1 MFPALSA
8 VLCMK
13 FLGSTYSTILR
24 VSDIMIESVKK
35 MVSVVWI
42 SLHSVLMLSIR
53 IVSFLMTI
61 RTFSLT
67 LETSCLSEDCWLW

>member
-1 MFPALSA
+1 MLPALSA
-8 VLCMK
+8 VLCTK
-13 FLGSTYSTILR
+13 FRGSLYSTMR
-24 VSDIMIESVKK
+24 MVSAIMIESVKK

-67 LETSCLSEDCWLW
+67 LETSCLSEDCWLT